1 MILNLSR
8 SGSMLN
14 YQSVSDTMTEED
26 FKKAMD
32 NVLMMQNNNDHN
44 FQILQAQIDNLQRQL
59 NDLNDL
65 KEMFRLPK
73 PENKDRKLFDEAD

>member
-1 MILNLSR
+1 MN
-8 SGSMLN
+8 
-14 YQSVSDTMTEED
+14 EEE
-26 FKKAMD
+26 FKSAVQNM
-32 NVLMMQNNNDHN
+32 LMMQNNNDQN

-73 PENKDRKLFDEAD
+73 PENKNRKAFEEVD